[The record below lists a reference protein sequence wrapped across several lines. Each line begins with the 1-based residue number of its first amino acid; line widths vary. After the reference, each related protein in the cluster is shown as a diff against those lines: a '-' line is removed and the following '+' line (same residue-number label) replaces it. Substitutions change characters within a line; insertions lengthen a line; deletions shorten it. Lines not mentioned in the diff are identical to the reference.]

1 MLSLLL
7 NILNKTKIFPYF
19 FLTPTPY
26 ALGTAAIEIF
36 ITLKNLKKK
45 KLIILKIDILNNFL
59 SYKICNKSLF
69 DNLHNNN
76 LIFKPNIII
85 KNFLIFF
92 LCIEFFFKRI
102 FVLFTKFFLKINYR
116 DFSYFLSIGL
126 PLFISFRNNLDR
138 NLGKLKFNNI
148 KIREKKLKLNI
159 DKNICILLKKKLCD
173 YIFFKNRPY
182 VVLHVRDG
190 NYRNDHKRRSWR
202 NNNIDNYS
210 QSVDYLIS
218 KGFSVIKIG
227 DKESNKLNYK
237 NKFYFDYSYS
247 ELRSE
252 EMDLYIIKNCNFLMA
267 NCSGPE
273 YLALLFSKPILI
285 TNSYVIPSLY
295 RSTDRVFFKKILFK
309 GNEMSIID
317 YLSLP
322 FEIYFREYNHK
333 EISFIENSQ
342 HEILEA
348 TKEFSKL
355 YFSNFTTKPTP
366 IQKKFN
372 KLIYKRSS
380 LFLNHEAPRL
390 KNIDPVANIYL
401 MKSYK
406 AYFFD
411 CYLKKHF
418 KKFKFLKDIKIKQL
432 SFLK

>member
-1 MLSLLL
+1 MLSF
-7 NILNKTKIFPYF
+7 ILNQLNKIKIFPYY

-26 ALGTAAIEIF
+26 ALGTAAMEIF
-36 ITLKNLKKK
+36 ITLQNIKKK
-45 KLIILKIDILNNFL
+45 KLIILKVNIANKILN
-59 SYKICNKSLF
+59 YKICNRSLF
-69 DNLHNNN
+69 DNLYEKNY
-76 LIFKPNIII
+76 IFIPSNFI
-85 KNFLIFF
+85 KNFLVIFLTF
-92 LCIEFFFKRI
+92 E
-102 FVLFTKFFLKINYR
+102 FFLKRSFILITKFSLKIKYD
-116 DFSYFLSIGL
+116 DFTHFLNIGL
-126 PLFISFRNNLDR
+126 PLFVSFRNSFDHNLD
-138 NLGKLKFNNI
+138 KLKFSDI

-159 DKNICILLKKKLCD
+159 EKNICILLKKKLSD

-190 NYRNDHKRRSWR
+190 NYRNDHKRRPWR
-202 NNNIDNYS
+202 NNNINNYS

-227 DKESNKLNYK
+227 DKESNKLDFK
-237 NKFYFDYSYS
+237 NKFYFDYSS
-247 ELRSE
+247 SKLRSE

-273 YLALLFSKPILI
+273 YLAFLFSKPILI
-285 TNSYVIPSLY
+285 TNAYVIPSLF

-333 EISFIENSQ
+333 EISFIENTQ

-355 YFSNFTTKPTP
+355 YFSNFNTKPTP

-372 KLIYKRSS
+372 NLIYKRSS
-380 LFLNHEAPRL
+380 LFFSHEATHL

-401 MKSYK
+401 MKTFK

-418 KKFKFLKDIKIKQL
+418 KKFKFLEDIKIKQL
-432 SFLK
+432 SLLK

>member
-1 MLSLLL
+1 MLSF
-7 NILNKTKIFPYF
+7 ILNQLNKIKIFPYY

-26 ALGTAAIEIF
+26 ALGTAVMEIF
-36 ITLKNLKKK
+36 ITLQNIKKK
-45 KLIILKIDILNNFL
+45 KLIILKVNIANKILN
-59 SYKICNKSLF
+59 YKICNRSLF
-69 DNLHNNN
+69 DNLYEKNY
-76 LIFKPNIII
+76 IFIPSNFI
-85 KNFLIFF
+85 KNFLVIFLTF
-92 LCIEFFFKRI
+92 E
-102 FVLFTKFFLKINYR
+102 FFLKRSFILITKFSLKIKYD
-116 DFSYFLSIGL
+116 DFTHFLNIGL
-126 PLFISFRNNLDR
+126 PLFVSFRNSFNHNLD
-138 NLGKLKFNNI
+138 KLKFSDI

-159 DKNICILLKKKLCD
+159 EKNICILLKKKLSD

-190 NYRNDHKRRSWR
+190 NYRNDHKRRPWR
-202 NNNIDNYS
+202 NNNINNYS

-227 DKESNKLNYK
+227 DKESNKLDFK
-237 NKFYFDYSYS
+237 NKFYFDYSS
-247 ELRSE
+247 SKLRSE

-273 YLALLFSKPILI
+273 YLAFLFSKPILI
-285 TNSYVIPSLY
+285 TNAYVIPSLF
-295 RSTDRVFFKKILFK
+295 RSTDRVFFKKILFE

-355 YFSNFTTKPTP
+355 YFSNFNIKPTS

-372 KLIYKRSS
+372 NLIYKRSS
-380 LFLNHEAPRL
+380 LFFSDEATHL

-401 MKSYK
+401 MKTFK

-411 CYLKKHF
+411 CYLKNHF
-418 KKFKFLKDIKIKQL
+418 KKFKFLEDIKIKQL
-432 SFLK
+432 SLLK

>member
-1 MLSLLL
+1 MLSF
-7 NILNKTKIFPYF
+7 ILNQLNKIKIFPYY

-26 ALGTAAIEIF
+26 ALGSAAIEIF
-36 ITLKNLKKK
+36 ITLQNIKKK
-45 KLIILKIDILNNFL
+45 KLIILKVNIANKILN
-59 SYKICNKSLF
+59 YKICNRSLF
-69 DNLHNNN
+69 DNLYEKNY
-76 LIFKPNIII
+76 IFIPSNFI
-85 KNFLIFF
+85 KNFLVIFLTFEFF
-92 LCIEFFFKRI
+92 LKRSFI
-102 FVLFTKFFLKINYR
+102 LITKFFLKIKYD
-116 DFSYFLSIGL
+116 DFTHFLNIGL
-126 PLFISFRNNLDR
+126 PLFVSFRNSFDHNLD
-138 NLGKLKFNNI
+138 KLKFSDI
-148 KIREKKLKLNI
+148 KIREKKLKLI
-159 DKNICILLKKKLCD
+159 IEKNICILLKKKLSD

-190 NYRNDHKRRSWR
+190 NYRNDHKRRPWR
-202 NNNIDNYS
+202 NNNINNYS

-227 DKESNKLNYK
+227 DKESNKLDCK
-237 NKFYFDYSYS
+237 NKFYFDYSS
-247 ELRSE
+247 SKLRSE
-252 EMDLYIIKNCNFLMA
+252 EMDLYIIKNCNFIMA

-273 YLALLFSKPILI
+273 YLAFLFSKPILI
-285 TNSYVIPSLY
+285 TNAYVIPSLF

-355 YFSNFTTKPTP
+355 YFSNFNIKPTS

-372 KLIYKRSS
+372 NLIYKRSS
-380 LFLNHEAPRL
+380 LFFSHEATHL

-401 MKSYK
+401 MKTFK

-411 CYLKKHF
+411 CYLKNHF
-418 KKFKFLKDIKIKQL
+418 KKFKFLEDIKIKQL
-432 SFLK
+432 SLLK